1 MRSIREGCV
10 INFIDGVSYDYKGAE
25 DMKRRKYLKSLR
37 INMLHFE
44 DSDVKENLEGV
55 LISIKNW
62 ILEYT
67 DKGLIKH

>member
-1 MRSIREGCV
+1 
-10 INFIDGVSYDYKGAE
+10 
-25 DMKRRKYLKSLR
+25 
-37 INMLHFE
+37 MLHFE

-67 DKGLIKH
+67 DKGLIKY

>member
-10 INFIDGVSYDYKGAE
+10 KGAE
-25 DMKRRKYLKSLR
+25 DMKRREYLKSLR
-37 INMLHFE
+37 INILHFK